1 MFMPRGLPNSG
12 RESEGGSG
20 GGGEESTGREGRGE
34 NSVSIKINNTNVPR
48 TAEPEAG
55 GELR

>member
-1 MFMPRGLPNSG
+1 MRGEVG
-12 RESEGGSG
+12 G
-20 GGGEESTGREGRGE
+20 GGGEESTCREGRGE